1 MVAVGAVFPV
11 TEATWVGSVVE
22 ELALA
27 LELELELV
35 LVLPML
41 LLPTVPPAV
50 AAPTGAEGPWDCK
63 AAKRFCMNAVTL
75 CAIAGSVVVDV
86 AAAAEPGVEPVLE
99 LEAEDELVPIPACV
113 KALTK
118 AVAKVEAKPYVLPD
132 ACPDPS
138 P

>member
-1 MVAVGAVFPV
+1 VVAVGAVFPV

-75 CAIAGSVVVDV
+75 CAIAGSVVVVV
-86 AAAAEPGVEPVLE
+86 AAELEVEPVLE